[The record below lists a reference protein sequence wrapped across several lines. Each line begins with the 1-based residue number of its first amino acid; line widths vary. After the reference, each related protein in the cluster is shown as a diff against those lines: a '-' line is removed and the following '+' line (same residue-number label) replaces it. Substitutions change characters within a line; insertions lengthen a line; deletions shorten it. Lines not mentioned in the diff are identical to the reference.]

1 MKLLT
6 TVCFILCVGAPLA
19 VAKTFDCTFPR
30 QGANEWIRS
39 RIVVKLE
46 DGNVTV
52 FDSLINQEKGGP
64 IPARVQTNT
73 DKRLT
78 LRWKL
83 KDVKTDLGY
92 GPSLNYSLSYFK
104 QRDKATANLNAPGL
118 EVLNDLGVSP
128 EYLSAQGSCKRR

>member
-1 MKLLT
+1 MKSFTLACLAL
-6 TVCFILCVGAPLA
+6 VVLAPLA
-19 VAKTFDCTFPR
+19 VAQTFDCSFPR

-39 RIVVKLE
+39 RIVVTV
-46 DGNVTV
+46 DGGQVTV

-64 IPARVQTNT
+64 IPATVQTNT

-83 KDVKTDLGY
+83 KGVKTSLGY

-104 QRDKATANLNAPGL
+104 DRDKATANVNAPG
-118 EVLNDLGVSP
+118 VDMLNAIGQSP
-128 EYLSAQGSCKRR
+128 EYFSAQGSCKKR

>member
-1 MKLLT
+1 MKYLKTAFFVALMS
-6 TVCFILCVGAPLA
+6 APA
-19 VAKTFDCTFPR
+19 AIAQTFDCSFPR

-39 RIVVKLE
+39 RLVVTV
-46 DGNVTV
+46 DGSTVTV

-64 IPARVQTNT
+64 IPATVQSNT

-83 KDVKTDLGY
+83 KGVKTALGY

-104 QRDKATANLNAPGL
+104 DRDKATASLNAPGIEL
-118 EVLNDLGVSP
+118 LNSVGQSP
-128 EYLSAQGSCKRR
+128 EHFSAQGTCKKR

>member
-1 MKLLT
+1 MKH
-6 TVCFILCVGAPLA
+6 LA
-19 VAKTFDCTFPR
+19 VAFFAVACGVTSVQAQTFDCSFPR

-39 RIVVKLE
+39 RIVVTVQ
-46 DGNVTV
+46 DGGVTV

-64 IPARVQTNT
+64 IPATVQTNT

-83 KDVKTDLGY
+83 KGVKTNLGY

-104 QRDKATANLNAPGL
+104 DRNKATANLNAPG
-118 EVLNDLGVSP
+118 VDMLNAIGQSP
-128 EYLSAQGSCKRR
+128 EYFSAQGTCKKR